1 MFVSL
6 AADRRVGRGSSSK
19 EESGQLS
26 PLKKLIGKLKILP
39 PSMMRSI
46 GLTGEGSS
54 DNGLELETS
63 SRQVVQESNCK
74 ERAISRLYL
83 DTIELSCT
91 LSFS

>member
-1 MFVSL
+1 
-6 AADRRVGRGSSSK
+6 
-19 EESGQLS
+19 LS
-26 PLKKLIGKLKILP
+26 PLKKLIGKLKILPPFP